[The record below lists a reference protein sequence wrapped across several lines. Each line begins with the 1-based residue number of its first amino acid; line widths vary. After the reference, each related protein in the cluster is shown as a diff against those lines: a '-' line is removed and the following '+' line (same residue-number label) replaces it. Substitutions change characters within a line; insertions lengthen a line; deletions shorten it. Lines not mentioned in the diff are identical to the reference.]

1 MKKEKLLELFASVA
15 SIVGVFTIALGYP
28 FEGFFFSLTASISY
42 ALYAYITGQYFFMVA
57 SIVYAVADVV
67 GIIHWKQGV

>member
-15 SIVGVFTIALGYP
+15 SIAGVFTIALGYHP
-28 FEGFFFSLTASISY
+28 LRLHYRAV
-42 ALYAYITGQYFFMVA
+42 FFMVA